1 MAPKGRSLQV
11 PNKYAF
17 TANNWNF
24 NGCSQSTSLTRCA
37 QSLGARSENSIDKF
51 PRVCDYCVS
60 TSERKGVLQ
69 GATLIHSYIP
79 LSYCEVR
86 IGEILVECF
95 LILQVYG
102 PSCRRGTKKFKENSE
117 TNIFQYERKQLFQ
130 YLFKWL
136 FLICC

>member
-51 PRVCDYCVS
+51 PRVCDYCIS
-60 TSERKGVLQ
+60 ISERKGDFQ
-69 GATLIHSYIP
+69 GATLIDIYIP

-86 IGEILVECF
+86 IGETLVEF
-95 LILQVYG
+95 FF
-102 PSCRRGTKKFKENSE
+102 CRLMNRAAGEVKKNSKKRTRPKFSN
-117 TNIFQYERKQLFQ
+117 TNGNSYFST
-130 YLFKWL
+130 YLNVSF
-136 FLICC
+136 